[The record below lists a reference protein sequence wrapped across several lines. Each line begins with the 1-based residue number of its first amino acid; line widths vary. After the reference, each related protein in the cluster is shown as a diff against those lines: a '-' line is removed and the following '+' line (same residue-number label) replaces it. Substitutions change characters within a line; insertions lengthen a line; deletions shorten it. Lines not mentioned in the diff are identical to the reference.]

1 MAFSASHVCDL
12 SAMFRLTP
20 KRARKIVA
28 TWYEMS
34 VTDEF
39 AGAVRRFRLRAG
51 LTQEALAERSGIS
64 VSTIRGMETGKR
76 RNPQLASVRQLA
88 AALALRPQEQEDLLS
103 AASAEPVPAP
113 RQLPPELAG
122 FVGRGDALG
131 RLDAVLDDGATS
143 TVVIS
148 AISGTAGIGKTTLA
162 LHWAHRVADRFPDG
176 QLYADLR
183 GFDPGGT
190 VMAPGEALRAFL
202 EALNVPARSVPDD
215 VEAQAAKFRTLMA
228 GRAMLVVLDNARD
241 AAQVRP
247 LLPGTPGSLVVV
259 TSRHDLTGLIATTNA
274 RGLPLALLSREEAH
288 ALLADRLGAERVD
301 AEPAAVAEIIDR
313 CAGLPLAL
321 AVVAAR
327 AAHTSFSLTA
337 YAEELGGLDGFGSG
351 DEATDLR
358 AVFACSYLALSP
370 AAARAFRLLGLH
382 PGTEISLAA
391 AASVTGLTSA
401 RRVMQELTRAHLI
414 VERTPGRFEFHDLLR
429 AYAAEQVQPDERH
442 DALYRLVAHY
452 RHNAEHARAKEH
464 PGTPAEP
471 TPPDGVVA
479 VAYADVTA
487 ARSWL
492 ETETPALLAIVRSD
506 HGFPREVVALVRAI
520 ANFLDV
526 NGRLSA
532 NVDILHRAIAFTQD
546 QGQLVALWKLIARV
560 HTRAGRHTE
569 ARALLDHALEIDLA
583 SGDTNALGYTYFGL
597 ARLAGGRGDHREALD
612 LVSKTV
618 ACFQESGN
626 RSAEADALNGV
637 AWCLAMLGEYDEALV
652 RAEQAIAAGEV
663 VSAGRIDTLGYI
675 QHCRGNHGEAV
686 QHFRTAIGIAENA
699 GDRYMLAEALT
710 HLGDTHEAMGNH
722 AEARET
728 WEQAVEEWEALHSPE
743 ADALRARLT

>member
-1 MAFSASHVCDL
+1 M
-12 SAMFRLTP
+12 
-20 KRARKIVA
+20 
-28 TWYEMS
+28 
-34 VTDEF
+34 TDEF

-103 AASAEPVPAP
+103 AASAEPAPTP

-131 RLDAVLDDGATS
+131 RLDAVLDGGATS

-183 GFDPGGT
+183 GFDPSGA

-202 EALNVPARSVPDD
+202 EALNVPSRSVPDD

-274 RGLPLALLSREEAH
+274 RSLPLALLSREEAH

-337 YAEELGGLDGFGSG
+337 YAAELGGLDGFGSG

-452 RHNAEHARAKEH
+452 RYNAEHARAKEH
-464 PGTPAEP
+464 PGRLAEP
-471 TPPDGVVA
+471 TLPDGVVA

-492 ETETPALLAIVRSD
+492 KTETPALLAIVRSD
-506 HGFPREVVALVRAI
+506 HGFPREVVATVRAI

-526 NGRLSA
+526 GGRLSA
-532 NVDILHRAIAFTQD
+532 NVDILHRAIALTRD

-560 HTRAGRHTE
+560 HTRAGRHAE
-569 ARALLDHALEIDLA
+569 ARVLLDQALEVDLV
-583 SGDTNALGYTYFGL
+583 SGDADALGYTYFGL
-597 ARLAGGRGDHREALD
+597 ARLVSVQGGHREALD
-612 LVSKTV
+612 LVSNAL

-626 RSAEADALNGV
+626 SSAEADALNGV
-637 AWCLAMLGEYDEALV
+637 AWCLTMLGEFDEALV

-663 VSAGRIDTLGYI
+663 ASAGRLDTLGYVE
-675 QHCRGNHGEAV
+675 HHRGNHAEAV
-686 QHFRTAIGIAENA
+686 QHFQTAIGIAENA

-710 HLGDTHEAMGNH
+710 HLGETHEAMGNH
-722 AEARET
+722 DEARET
-728 WEQAVEEWEALHSPE
+728 WEQAVEEWDALHSPE
-743 ADALRARLT
+743 ADALRTRLAHQV

>member
-1 MAFSASHVCDL
+1 M
-12 SAMFRLTP
+12 
-20 KRARKIVA
+20 
-28 TWYEMS
+28 
-34 VTDEF
+34 TDEF

-88 AALALRPQEQEDLLS
+88 DALALRPQEQEDLLS
-103 AASAEPVPAP
+103 AAGAEPTPAP

-122 FVGRGDALG
+122 FVGRGDALD
-131 RLDAVLDDGATS
+131 RLDAVLDGGAAS

-162 LHWAHRVADRFPDG
+162 LRWAHRVAGRFPDG

-183 GFDPGGT
+183 GFDPSGT

-274 RGLPLALLSREEAH
+274 RSLPLALLSREEAH
-288 ALLADRLGAERVD
+288 ALLADRLGAERVN

-313 CAGLPLAL
+313 CGGLPLAL

-391 AASVTGLTSA
+391 VASVTGLTSA

-414 VERTPGRFEFHDLLR
+414 VERTPGRFAFHDLLR
-429 AYAAEQVQPDERH
+429 AYAAEQVQPDERQ

-452 RHNAEHARAKEH
+452 RYNAERAH
-464 PGTPAEP
+464 FVDRPGILAEP
-471 TPPDGVVA
+471 SAPDGVAA
-479 VAYADVTA
+479 VPFADVTA
-487 ARSWL
+487 AKSWL
-492 ETETPALLAIVRSD
+492 KTETSALLAIVRSD
-506 HGFPREVVALVRAI
+506 HEFPQDVVATVRAI
-520 ANFLDV
+520 SNFLDI

-532 NVDILHRAIAFTQD
+532 NVDILHRALTLTSD
-546 QGQLVALWKLIARV
+546 QKMLVVLWKLLARV
-560 HTRAGRHTE
+560 HTRAGRHAE
-569 ARALLDHALEIDLA
+569 ARALLDRTLEIDLA
-583 SGDTNALGYTYFGL
+583 SGDTDALGYTYFGL
-597 ARLAGGRGDHREALD
+597 ARLIGGQGGHGEALD
-612 LVSKTV
+612 LASKAVT
-618 ACFQESGN
+618 CFRESGN
-626 RSAEADALNGV
+626 RNAEADALNGV
-637 AWCLAMLGEYDEALV
+637 AWCFAMLGEFDEALV
-652 RAEQAIAAGEV
+652 RAEQAVATGEIA
-663 VSAGRIDTLGYI
+663 SAGSLDTLGYVE
-675 QHCRGNHGEAV
+675 HHRGNHAKAVKHFQEAV
-686 QHFRTAIGIAENA
+686 GVAEDA
-699 GDRYMLAEALT
+699 GDRYMLAETLT

-728 WEQAVEEWEALHSPE
+728 WEQAVEEWDALHSPE
-743 ADALRARLT
+743 ADALRARLGP